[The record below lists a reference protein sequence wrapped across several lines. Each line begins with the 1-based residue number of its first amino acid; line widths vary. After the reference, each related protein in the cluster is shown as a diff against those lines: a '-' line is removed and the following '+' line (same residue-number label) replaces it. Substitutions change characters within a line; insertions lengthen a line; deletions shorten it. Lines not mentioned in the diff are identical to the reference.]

1 MVKVYFWVLVRASF
15 SYPSSNLKLYD
26 QNIRTFLPWLCFSQ
40 IPVFQRGGT
49 VLPLKTTAGKST
61 EWMTDISYELHV
73 ALDTEVLR
81 DDIPFTKLSFT
92 LSDLFRS
99 LLPVQSTQWY
109 LHLYAQWVSSTPPI
123 RGGSH
128 LPSTVPSKWDCL
140 SIVEAEHFSDL
151 SQPSSSLLEEGAEN
165 EHTTKFLW
173 GTERE
178 LPTTVCSHK
187 WGDTWQP
194 HQFTK
199 PGCPSRQALWE
210 LDSLSLLGLQ
220 VAKEK

>member
-1 MVKVYFWVLVRASF
+1 MVKVCFWVLVRASF
-15 SYPSSNLKLYD
+15 SYPSSKLKLYY
-26 QNIRTFLPWLCFSQ
+26 QNIRTFLPWFCFLQ

-73 ALDTEVLR
+73 ALDTEVLG
-81 DDIPFTKLSFT
+81 DDIPLTKLSFT

-99 LLPVQSTQWY
+99 LLPIQPTQWY
-109 LHLYAQWVSSTPPI
+109 LHLYAQWLSSTPPI
-123 RGGSH
+123 WGG
-128 LPSTVPSKWDCL
+128 LPPSSYCPLKVRL
-140 SIVEAEHFSDL
+140 SLVEAEHFSDL
-151 SQPSSSLLEEGAEN
+151 SQPSSSPLEEGAEN
-165 EHTTKFLW
+165 EHTTNFLW

-199 PGCPSRQALWE
+199 PGCPSPQALWE